1 MKGKYM
7 KNRKILTLLPLMG
20 LVLAGCSF
28 EDLMF
33 WKKKNNE
40 PEQQQKDDGKDQGG
54 DQGGEQGGEQQKEAS
69 ITLDKTSVSVKVG
82 ETVKLTA
89 RASDGTGDVVWSTSN
104 SDVATVDQT
113 GLITGVAEG
122 PATITASYSGKTATC
137 SVTVV
142 APEVK
147 VVTSISLTP
156 ASLTLD
162 LVTNLTGE
170 ITPIVVADEGVDTT
184 VTWSIDNTSIASVSS
199 ATGSATT
206 PVTVTALAV
215 GPATLTATCGDKTAT
230 CPIEVIQPRYSLN
243 GMSENANIVKFK
255 TNVADSEDVFI
266 GETSDILEVG
276 DENAFDMKP
285 RLIIFD
291 EEELELVDQSN
302 WEYPYTFEMK
312 EVVGSELQDV
322 DATQMVVFDEQKCQ
336 FDFTSAAI
344 DKTFQLTVS
353 PGGLSAAQK
362 AQSEFKSTLKVKV
375 VVGYNVYDADHLAY
389 FNDVT
394 FTTGA
399 RQDGSARDYDDFN
412 PSWAAFRSAKQ
423 LNPTYLAPRILL
435 QADIKIMKENLPEIM
450 FWQESDGVAA
460 SQVGKMVDSTD
471 VYTRYADGFT
481 FNGNYFNVNTADL
494 PVNGNQWGSDG
505 ISHSTLFK
513 VAEIRNDPAANS
525 SLIFKNCTY
534 YGNSPRSNEAQ
545 YAGGLIFFKV
555 QNSHNANPL
564 TVNAVFDNFNVTR
577 ACISFYA
584 EYGPTNTTIR
594 NCKVS
599 EGYANGIYLY
609 MNGDL
614 HFENSN
620 LTQFGGPIIVTKG
633 HSETIVGFHITAD
646 AATVLTN
653 WCAGEEPWFMS
664 THANTAITEIQKADP
679 VMNYSCGKTFMSGAD
694 KLMNFIAVNYGDVPF
709 MTFNKVGMDN
719 TIGFDANTENIATYQ
734 TYLQGGAGI
743 FNTDNGAIY
752 TYMGDNSTIP
762 SSGLGGTYLDLMQ
775 YNSSF
780 GYTTMV
786 FELLAL

>member
-291 EEELELVDQSN
+291 EEELE
-302 WEYPYTFEMK
+302 P
-312 EVVGSELQDV
+312 
-322 DATQMVVFDEQKCQ
+322 A
-336 FDFTSAAI
+336 
-344 DKTFQLTVS
+344 
-353 PGGLSAAQK
+353 GLS
-362 AQSEFKSTLKVKV
+362 
-375 VVGYNVYDADHLAY
+375 
-389 FNDVT
+389 
-394 FTTGA
+394 
-399 RQDGSARDYDDFN
+399 
-412 PSWAAFRSAKQ
+412 
-423 LNPTYLAPRILL
+423 
-435 QADIKIMKENLPEIM
+435 
-450 FWQESDGVAA
+450 
-460 SQVGKMVDSTD
+460 
-471 VYTRYADGFT
+471 
-481 FNGNYFNVNTADL
+481 
-494 PVNGNQWGSDG
+494 
-505 ISHSTLFK
+505 
-513 VAEIRNDPAANS
+513 
-525 SLIFKNCTY
+525 
-534 YGNSPRSNEAQ
+534 
-545 YAGGLIFFKV
+545 
-555 QNSHNANPL
+555 
-564 TVNAVFDNFNVTR
+564 
-577 ACISFYA
+577 
-584 EYGPTNTTIR
+584 
-594 NCKVS
+594 
-599 EGYANGIYLY
+599 
-609 MNGDL
+609 
-614 HFENSN
+614 
-620 LTQFGGPIIVTKG
+620 
-633 HSETIVGFHITAD
+633 
-646 AATVLTN
+646 
-653 WCAGEEPWFMS
+653 
-664 THANTAITEIQKADP
+664 
-679 VMNYSCGKTFMSGAD
+679 
-694 KLMNFIAVNYGDVPF
+694 
-709 MTFNKVGMDN
+709 
-719 TIGFDANTENIATYQ
+719 
-734 TYLQGGAGI
+734 
-743 FNTDNGAIY
+743 
-752 TYMGDNSTIP
+752 
-762 SSGLGGTYLDLMQ
+762 
-775 YNSSF
+775 
-780 GYTTMV
+780 
-786 FELLAL
+786 